1 MPARSAGPWL
11 SRIVVGS
18 GDGVSL
24 CAVTIR
30 SHGLDGRRSYYDAAR
45 TLAPFPCLPILT
57 VLPAYERL
65 GAFYLGREYDPA
77 TQQLGADVLYDSR
90 DLTTH
95 AICIGMTGSGKTG
108 LCLSLLEEAA
118 IDGIPAIA
126 IDPKGDIANLA
137 LTFPQLRPEDFRPWV
152 DAGEAARK
160 GQGLDEFAAQTATA
174 WRKGLE
180 EWGEDGAR
188 IQRLRDAASVTIYTP
203 GSSAGRPLSI
213 LRSFAAPDATV
224 AGDATALKER
234 VGSAVAG
241 LLGLLGIDADPVRS
255 REYMLLCALIDA
267 AWRRGEGLDLAALI
281 RSVQKPPFDQV
292 GVFDLESFFPAKD
305 RTELALRINGLLASP
320 GFDAWL
326 QGDPLDVQ
334 SLLYDAA
341 GKPRIAIVSIA
352 HLNDAERMF
361 VVTLVANELVA
372 WMRRQSGTT
381 SLRALFYMDE
391 VFGYFPPS
399 AMPPSKTPLLT
410 LMKQAR
416 AFGLGVVL
424 ATQNPVDL
432 DYKGLGN
439 AGTWLIGRLQTER
452 DKMRVIEGLLGSNAV
467 GGMDKAQLESAMSSL
482 PQRTFLMRN
491 VHDEAPVLLRTRWA
505 LSYLRGPLTLAEIAR
520 LQGAGAPAA
529 PPTPV
534 AVTAAQPSPTV
545 PFRPVPK
552 VQTAARPVVPTGIDE
567 YFLAASGTSV
577 EYEPRLGARVRT
589 HFVDAKTGVDLWTEA
604 YYLAPLRDDGPDWEH
619 AETCR
624 EDAMDRREEP
634 APGASFGAV
643 PGGALAA
650 KAQPQHAKALVEHVY
665 RTSAVA
671 VLRCPALKA
680 TAAPDVDEATFRAQ
694 LAQALRERRDEAVD
708 ALRKKF
714 AGRLATVEDRQRRA
728 AQKLAREK
736 DQASNETMSSAL
748 SVGGSLLGALFG
760 GGRRSATFGKA
771 ASAARSV
778 GRIGKERTDVAHAEA
793 DVESLQQQYAAI
805 EADLEAEIAAL
816 ETDLDPAAIKVETV
830 AVKPRKSDIAV
841 SDLALVWQP
850 A

>member
-1 MPARSAGPWL
+1 M
-11 SRIVVGS
+11 
-18 GDGVSL
+18 
-24 CAVTIR
+24 
-30 SHGLDGRRSYYDAAR
+30 
-45 TLAPFPCLPILT
+45 
-57 VLPAYERL
+57 LPAYERL
-65 GAFYLGREYDPA
+65 GVFYLGREYDPA
-77 TQQLGADVLYDSR
+77 TQQLGAEVLYDSR

-95 AICIGMTGSGKTG
+95 AVCIGMTGSGKTG

-137 LTFPQLRPEDFRPWV
+137 LTFPDLRPEDFRPWV

-160 GQGLDEFAAQTATA
+160 GQGLEEFAASTAAA

-188 IQRLRDAASVTIYTP
+188 IQRLREAARVTIYTP

-213 LRSFAAPDATV
+213 LRSFAAPDATI

-255 REYMLLCALIDA
+255 RDYILLCALLDA

-281 RSVQKPPFDQV
+281 RSVQKPPFEQV

-305 RTELALRINGLLASP
+305 RTGLALRINALLASP
-320 GFDAWL
+320 GFEAWL
-326 QGDPLDVQ
+326 QGDALDVQ
-334 SLLYDAA
+334 SLLYDEA
-341 GKPRIAIVSIA
+341 GKPRIAIISIA

-381 SLRALFYMDE
+381 SLRAVFYMDE
-391 VFGYFPPS
+391 VFGYFPPT

-452 DKMRVIEGLLGSNAV
+452 DKLRVIEGLLGSNAV
-467 GGMDKAQLESAMSSL
+467 GGMDKAQLEAAMSNL

-491 VHDEAPVLLRTRWA
+491 VHDDSPVLLRTRWA

-520 LQGAGAPAA
+520 LQAATAPATASTPAGSAVPA
-529 PPTPV
+529 P
-534 AVTAAQPSPTV
+534 TAATAA
-545 PFRPVPK
+545 RPAPE
-552 VQTAARPVVPTGIDE
+552 ALSSARPVVPSGVRE
-567 YFLAASGTSV
+567 YFLAASGTHV
-577 EYEPRLGARVRT
+577 EYEPRLGARVRA
-589 HFVDAKTGVDLWTEA
+589 HFVDAKCGVDLWTET
-604 YYLAPLRDDGPDWEH
+604 YCLAPLGPHGPEWDR
-619 AETCR
+619 AETYQ
-624 EDAMDRREEP
+624 EDALDRRDEP
-634 APGASFGAV
+634 APGASFRAV
-643 PGGALAA
+643 PGGAFAA
-650 KAQPQHAKALVEHVY
+650 KAQQQHAKALVEQVY
-665 RTSAVA
+665 RTSAVS

-680 TAAPDVDEATFRAQ
+680 TAAPGVAEGAFRAD
-694 LAQALRERRDEAVD
+694 LAQALRERRDQAVD
-708 ALRKKF
+708 ALRRKY
-714 AGRLATVEDRQRRA
+714 ATRLAAIEDRQRRA
-728 AQKLAREK
+728 EQKLAREK
-736 DQASNETMSSAL
+736 DQASHETMSSAL

-760 GGRRSATFGKA
+760 GGRRSGAFGKA

-793 DVESLQQQYAAI
+793 DIASLRQQYATL
-805 EADLEAEIAAL
+805 EADLEAEVARL
-816 ETDLDPAAIKVETV
+816 EPGFDPAAIELETV
-830 AVKPRKSDIAV
+830 TVKPRKSDIAV